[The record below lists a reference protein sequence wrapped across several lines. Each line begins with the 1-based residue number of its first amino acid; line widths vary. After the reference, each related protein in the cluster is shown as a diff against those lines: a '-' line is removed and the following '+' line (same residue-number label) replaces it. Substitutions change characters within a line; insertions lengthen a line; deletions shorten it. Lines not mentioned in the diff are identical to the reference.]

1 MIFYIFYD
9 FYAILFCKLLL
20 QKKMPAERGILL
32 CASSIKNH
40 SVETDG
46 SACSFTGIA

>member
-20 QKKMPAERGILL
+20 QKKMPAKRGIFFVQAHLKITL
-32 CASSIKNH
+32 
-40 SVETDG
+40 
-46 SACSFTGIA
+46 